1 MSTFDALFDR
11 LDPDPRIR
19 GKQFEHVCKWFLT
32 NDPLYKQRLR
42 RVWLW
47 KEWPDRPGDIEAG
60 IDLVAEDADGHLW
73 AVQAKAYAE
82 DKPIPKAELNK
93 FLSES
98 NTKQFSQRLL
108 ISTTTGGLHE
118 LAQRAVD
125 AQEKPVTALD
135 LTDLR
140 ASDGYLDWP
149 ESPDKLRPSRPPKPA
164 APHDYQR
171 DAIRDVVK
179 GFKISER
186 GQLIM
191 ACGTGKT
198 LTSLFIRE
206 KLGAERVLVLV
217 PSLSLLK
224 QTLRVWMVNR
234 RTDFDILP
242 VCSDV
247 TVSRDEDAI
256 VAHTSDLGV
265 PVTTDPEDIARFLRR
280 RGPRVVF
287 GTYQS
292 SPQVAAAFAMGGVPT
307 IDLVLA
313 DEAHRCAGPVSS
325 DFATVLDGSRIK
337 ARRRLFMTATPRYF
351 TGRVL
356 KAAQE
361 AEYEY
366 ASMDD
371 EATFGPV
378 LHKLGF
384 GAAIERRL
392 LTDYQVSIV
401 GVDDATY
408 REWAERGTL
417 VRIDE
422 SKVTDAATLAGQI
435 GLAKAMRKYGLRRT
449 ISFHSRVKR
458 AKEFAAT
465 LPEVVEWMPAGQR
478 PKGKPWCAYTSGEMN
493 AGVRGRL
500 IQQLGAI
507 GDGEYGLLTNA
518 RCLAEGVDVPTLDG
532 VAFIDPRRSEVD
544 IVQAVGR
551 AIRKSDEKKVGTIV
565 IPVFVDTEADP
576 EVALDSSVFKPV
588 WDVVRALR
596 AHDDELGRQLDE
608 LRRELGRKGGRPR
621 LPDKIHVDLPNA
633 IGRDFSNAFDARL
646 VEETS
651 APWEFWYGLL
661 EQFTNEHG
669 HARVPR
675 GYSSDGYKLDNWVT
689 NQRAFRRRGVLSE
702 ERQQRLEQLPGWA
715 WDPHDEQWEQTFRSL
730 REFVAA
736 NGHARVSRS
745 HDQLGAWVQA
755 QRQKF
760 AKGTL
765 ESDRQR
771 RLESLAGWTW
781 DPHDYQWETG
791 FALLVKYVRAHR
803 NARVPRSYRVD
814 DFNLGWWVSTQ
825 RQKFGKG
832 SLDGDRRRRLEAI
845 AGWSWDPFVEQWEEG
860 FAHLADYVGV
870 HGNARVPS
878 GGTYE
883 GFPLGRWVSR
893 QRVAHSKGELS
904 TDRTARLES
913 LSGWAWD
920 DIAAR
925 WEEGFNHLLAY
936 VAERGS
942 ARVPFSYRSPDGLRL
957 GQWINVQ
964 RNAYAAGTLTD
975 DRRERLEQLKGWSWN
990 TRLQLWED
998 GYAALRRYVDE
1009 FGDARVQYQC
1019 VYKGFK
1025 LGIWVTTQRR
1035 AYTTGKLER
1044 ERQERLS
1051 QLPGWMWD
1059 VKDEQWEDGFAHLVE
1074 FGERTGT
1081 ARMPV
1086 KYIDESGF
1094 ALGAWTNSQRQLGNR
1109 GDLDPARVK
1118 RLEALPGWSWHMKND
1133 AWDEKFS
1140 LLMEYASEHG
1150 NVNVPSAYV
1159 FRGVALG
1166 SWAAVQ
1172 RSAAAAG
1179 RLDPARYRRLD
1190 ALPGWVWD
1198 TFDARWEDGFAK
1210 LLKYVECEGTPF
1222 VPQSCQLDG
1231 FALGGWVSAQRSK
1244 NAAGELSEDRK
1255 RRLEALP
1262 GWMWDV
1268 KGEQWEAAFALLQR
1282 YAKAEGNPD
1291 VPGGCVFAG
1300 YKLGDWVERQRRA
1313 YAKGDLST
1321 GRVRRLE
1328 AVKGWQWNPKA
1339 DQWERGFSELL
1350 TFVAERGHALVP
1362 GAHKVGSYRLGGW
1375 VLTQRVAFADGT
1387 IDPERKR
1394 RLEEVPGWSWNPHT
1408 DSWERAFGLLEQ
1420 YAAEHGNARPP
1431 DSYRVDNFGLGA
1443 WVGIQ
1448 RGAQRKG
1455 KLTAERVRRLE
1466 RLPGWVWD
1474 HRAANWEEGMEKLLQ
1489 FVKSQGHC
1497 FVPQRVPFDGYPLG
1511 TWVARQRR
1519 DYARGSLDLE
1529 RQRRLDEVPGWTWN
1543 PHAEKWGVPVS

>member
-1 MSTFDALFDR
+1 MGPDR
-11 LDPDPRIR
+11 RVR

-42 RVWLW
+42 HVWLW
-47 KEWPDRPGDIEAG
+47 KEWPDRPGDVEAG
-60 IDLVAEDADGHLW
+60 IDLVAEDSDGRLW

-82 DKPIPKAELNK
+82 DNPIPKAELNK

-108 ISTTTGGLHE
+108 ISTTTGGLHQ
-118 LAQRAVD
+118 LAQRAVE

-135 LTDLR
+135 LADLR
-140 ASDGYLDWP
+140 AADAYLDWP

-164 APHDYQR
+164 TPHDYQR

-179 GFKISER
+179 GFKIFDR

-198 LTSLFIRE
+198 LTSLFIKE

-234 RTDFDILP
+234 RNDFDILP
-242 VCSDV
+242 VCSDA

-287 GTYQS
+287 ATYQS
-292 SPQVAAAFAMGGVPT
+292 SPQVAAAFAGGRIPT
-307 IDLVLA
+307 FDLVLA

-325 DFATVLDGSRIK
+325 DFATVLDGSHIK

-378 LHKLGF
+378 FHKLGF
-384 GAAIERRL
+384 GAAIERGL

-408 REWAERGTL
+408 REWAEKGTL
-417 VRIDE
+417 VRIE
-422 SKVTDAATLAGQI
+422 GNKVTDAATLAGQI

-458 AKEFAAT
+458 AREFAAT
-465 LPEVVEWMPAGQR
+465 LPEVVAWMPARQR

-596 AHDDELGRQLDE
+596 AHDEELGRQLDD

-621 LPDKIHVDLPNA
+621 LPVKIHNDLPVTVGTA
-633 IGRDFSNAFDARL
+633 FARAFDVRL
-646 VEETS
+646 VEQTTL
-651 APWEFWYGLL
+651 PWDFWFGLL
-661 EQFTNEHG
+661 
-669 HARVPR
+669 
-675 GYSSDGYKLDNWVT
+675 DK
-689 NQRAFRRRGVLSE
+689 
-702 ERQQRLEQLPGWA
+702 
-715 WDPHDEQWEQTFRSL
+715 
-730 REFVAA
+730 
-736 NGHARVSRS
+736 
-745 HDQLGAWVQA
+745 
-755 QRQKF
+755 
-760 AKGTL
+760 
-765 ESDRQR
+765 
-771 RLESLAGWTW
+771 
-781 DPHDYQWETG
+781 
-791 FALLVKYVRAHR
+791 
-803 NARVPRSYRVD
+803 
-814 DFNLGWWVSTQ
+814 
-825 RQKFGKG
+825 
-832 SLDGDRRRRLEAI
+832 
-845 AGWSWDPFVEQWEEG
+845 
-860 FAHLADYVGV
+860 
-870 HGNARVPS
+870 
-878 GGTYE
+878 
-883 GFPLGRWVSR
+883 
-893 QRVAHSKGELS
+893 
-904 TDRTARLES
+904 
-913 LSGWAWD
+913 
-920 DIAAR
+920 
-925 WEEGFNHLLAY
+925 Y
-936 VAERGS
+936 VAENGTS
-942 ARVPFSYRSPDGLRL
+942 RVPFAAIVRGYKL
-957 GQWINVQ
+957 GQWINAQ
-964 RNAYAAGTLTD
+964 RNAYVAGVLSPERT
-975 DRRERLEQLKGWSWN
+975 RRLGGLPGWTWNARLD
-990 TRLQLWED
+990 LWED
-998 GYAALRRYVDE
+998 AYDALCRYVDE

-1019 VYKGFK
+1019 VYEGFN

-1035 AYTTGKLER
+1035 AYAIGKLGR
-1044 ERQERLS
+1044 ERQERLL

-1059 VKDEQWEDGFAHLVE
+1059 VKEEQWEEGFHHLVA
-1074 FGERTGT
+1074 FVERTGT

-1094 ALGAWTNSQRQLGNR
+1094 ALGAWAISQRQLGNR
-1109 GDLDPARVK
+1109 GDLDAARVK
-1118 RLEALPGWSWHMKND
+1118 RLEALAGWSWHTKND

-1150 NVNVPSAYV
+1150 NANVPSAYV
-1159 FRGVALG
+1159 FKGVALG

-1179 RLDPARYRRLD
+1179 RLETDRYRRLD
-1190 ALPGWVWD
+1190 SLPGWVWH
-1198 TFDARWEDGFAK
+1198 TFDARWEESFGK
-1210 LLKYVECEGTPF
+1210 LLKYVEREGTSF
-1222 VPQSCQLDG
+1222 VPQSYKLDG
-1231 FALGGWVSAQRSK
+1231 YALGGWVSLQRMK
-1244 NAAGELSEDRK
+1244 RAAGELSEDRQ

-1291 VPGGCVFAG
+1291 VPGGRVFEG
-1300 YKLGDWVERQRRA
+1300 YKLGDWVERQRRE
-1313 YAKGDLST
+1313 YAKGNLST
-1321 GRVRRLE
+1321 DRVRRLE
-1328 AVKGWQWNPKA
+1328 AVKGWQWNPKT
-1339 DQWERGFSELL
+1339 DQWARGFSELL

-1362 GAHKVGSYRLGGW
+1362 GAYKVGSYRLGGW
-1375 VLTQRVAFADGT
+1375 VLTQRVAFGDGT
-1387 IDPERKR
+1387 IDPERTR
-1394 RLEEVPGWSWNPHT
+1394 RLEAVPGWTWNPHV
-1408 DSWERAFGLLEQ
+1408 DSWERAFRLLEQ
-1420 YAAEHGNARPP
+1420 YAEANGNTRVP
-1431 DSYRVDNFGLGA
+1431 DSYRVEDFGLGA

-1448 RGAQRKG
+1448 RGAHRQG
-1455 KLTAERVRRLE
+1455 KLTAERIRRLE
-1466 RLPGWVWD
+1466 SLPGWVWD
-1474 HRAANWEEGMEKLLQ
+1474 HRAANWEEGMEKLVD
-1489 FVKSQGHC
+1489 FVRDQGHC
-1497 FVPQRVPFDGYPLG
+1497 RVPQRIPFNGYPLG

-1529 RQRRLDEVPGWTWN
+1529 RQRRLEEVPGWTWK
-1543 PHAEKWGVPVS
+1543 PHVDSWERAFQLVEKYAREHGHARVPDEYSAEGFRLGSWVGIQRAAYRNGTLAAEREQRLHQLPGWVWQAK